1 MRKTP
6 EKALESVPEPSGEER
21 TESGQRSSLFDD
33 YQVDESDVKGSLD
46 ALRRRGRQKDPMG
59 EDWRTKDV
67 RDAES
72 GDVRARLQ
80 AEVDRR
86 CEAFQKNKD
95 ALDSMRNGS
104 VSSLAMLNRMFVQMS
119 RSMGKPADRMAADMM
134 ARMMAALYVMEQER
148 LERERREALERDLY
162 EKRGEMWDAEKR
174 LKAADKAI
182 AGKQQRGAGRHVR
195 SSIESV
201 YGQDQR
207 QKASDGDEMQ
217 L

>member
-1 MRKTP
+1 M
-6 EKALESVPEPSGEER
+6 
-21 TESGQRSSLFDD
+21 
-33 YQVDESDVKGSLD
+33 KGSLD

-59 EDWRTKDV
+59 EDWRTRDV
-67 RDAES
+67 RDADAS
-72 GDVRARLQ
+72 DVRARLQ

-86 CEAFQKNKD
+86 REAFQKSKD

-104 VSSLAMLNRMFVQMS
+104 TSSLVMLNRMFVQMS
-119 RSMGKPADRMAADMM
+119 RSMNQPVDRMVSSMLAREM
-134 ARMMAALYVMEQER
+134 AVLYVMEQER

-182 AGKQQRGAGRHVR
+182 AREHGRNNSRYRV
-195 SSIESV
+195 SPTVESV
-201 YGQDQR
+201 YQQDQR
-207 QKASDGDEMQ
+207 QKASDGNEMQ